1 MVLNIIGAIGAGF
14 VLLYVV
20 ATVIRL
26 SGYGG
31 LVTLVAQT
39 GATAVTGYALLS
51 ISFVGLPTAVAL
63 TLLPLGVQVFAYVWF
78 YHQGKKV
85 LRGDYGE
92 QARWAAELVEEG
104 DDEFIEASA
113 RLSQIELREIGI
125 VSDDKE
131 ELRENT
137 VERVEELESE

>member
-1 MVLNIIGAIGAGF
+1 MVLNTIAAIGGGF

-26 SGYGG
+26 AGYGG

-39 GATAVTGYALLS
+39 VANSVAGYALLS
-51 ISFVGLPTAVAL
+51 IGFINLPIAIAL
-63 TLLPLGVQVFAYVWF
+63 GLLPVVLQLFAYVWF

-85 LRGDYGE
+85 LNGDYGE
-92 QARWAAELVEEG
+92 QARWAAELVESG
-104 DDEFIEASA
+104 DTKFMEASA
-113 RLSQIELREIGI
+113 RLPQMELREIGI
-125 VSDDKE
+125 MSDSKE

-137 VERVEELESE
+137 IERADELSES